1 MSAIQ
6 NEQAK
11 EFLLKAENLMNEEK
25 YLEAISYATAGL
37 EIMFEIANKFFSN
50 QNQFYFSFDPD
61 NYLNELDSIKGI
73 SVVEKHSNKSEVSSK
88 LTKGIKA
95 LKDGVQ
101 HSVDRIQGLDETTIC
116 YCLGINIEQYVRY
129 RKMAGYVGFVMNG
142 EIYLKSGLFGRGK
155 LNFDKKDAEVSLDYC
170 ARTIR
175 NIEETL
181 ERLNK
186 PLSEE

>member
-37 EIMFEIANKFFSN
+37 EIMFTRANEFFSDESS
-50 QNQFYFSFDPD
+50 FRFDPFLK
-61 NYLNELDSIKGI
+61 LNDINSIKGI
-73 SVVEKHSNKSEVSSK
+73 YVEKSSNKSEVSSK
-88 LTKGIKA
+88 LKEGIKA

-101 HSVDRIQGLDETTIC
+101 YSVDRIQGLDETTIC
-116 YCLGINIEQYVRY
+116 FCLDINIEQYVRY

-142 EIYLKSGLFGRGK
+142 EIYRKSGLFGMGK
-155 LNFDKKDAEVSLDYC
+155 HNFDKKDAEVSLDYC

-175 NIEETL
+175 NMEETL

>member
-37 EIMFEIANKFFSN
+37 EIMFEIANKFFSH
-50 QNQFYFSFDPD
+50 QNQFYFSFDPH
-61 NYLNELDSIKGI
+61 NYLNEVDSIKGI

-101 HSVDRIQGLDETTIC
+101 YSVDRIQGLDETTIC

-129 RKMAGYVGFVMNG
+129 RKMAGYVGFVING

-155 LNFDKKDAEVSLDYC
+155 LNFDNKDAEVSLDYC

>member
-1 MSAIQ
+1 
-6 NEQAK
+6 
-11 EFLLKAENLMNEEK
+11 MNEEK
-25 YLEAISYATAGL
+25 YLEAIFYATAGL

-50 QNQFYFSFDPD
+50 QNQFYFSFDPH
-61 NYLNELDSIKGI
+61 NYLNELDRIKGI
-73 SVVEKHSNKSEVSSK
+73 SVVEKHSNKSEVSSN

-101 HSVDRIQGLDETTIC
+101 HSCDRIQGLDETTIC

-129 RKMAGYVGFVMNG
+129 RKMAGYFYPGRGINR
-142 EIYLKSGLFGRGK
+142 KSGLFGMGK
-155 LNFDKKDAEVSLDYC
+155 HNFDKKDAEVSLDYC
-170 ARTIR
+170 AQTII

>member
-6 NEQAK
+6 NEAAK
-11 EFLLKAENLMNEEK
+11 EFLLKAEGLMEQEK
-25 YLEAISYATAGL
+25 YPEAISYATAGL
-37 EIMFEIANKFFSN
+37 EIMFEIANSFFQKN
-50 QNQFYFSFDPD
+50 EFHFSFDPFQK
-61 NYLNELDSIKGI
+61 LNEINSIKGI
-73 SVVEKHSNKSEVSSK
+73 YVEKFSNKSEVSSK
-88 LTKGIKA
+88 LKEGIKA

-101 HSVDRIQGLDETTIC
+101 HSLDRIQRLDEITIC

-129 RKMAGYVGFVMNG
+129 RKMAGYWGPTAAGGKVY
-142 EIYLKSGLFGRGK
+142 EKSGFFGMGK
-155 LNFDKKDAEVSLDYC
+155 HNFDNKDAEVSLDYC